1 MLTQRVIALV
11 ACTWTLSSCMPRPAE
26 LPAPTSSTVSGGVEV
41 PAGAE
46 VLQVDP
52 DRSAVTILVRRAGAL
67 ARLGH
72 NHAIV
77 SGSESG
83 VAWIGPDLAGS
94 GFEIRLPVQAFVVDD
109 PQARAGAGPDFAE
122 AVSDSA
128 RQGTYANL
136 LRAEVLDAARYP
148 DVIVNATRVG
158 GTWEDPRVKARV
170 TLRGATRE
178 VEVPITLRREPA
190 MLAATGVMRI
200 RQTDFGITPFSIGAG
215 AIQVADELEV
225 RFAVVASRR

>member
-1 MLTQRVIALV
+1 MLTQRAIALV

-26 LPAPTSSTVSGGVEV
+26 APAPTASTVGGRVEV

-46 VLQVDP
+46 VLPVDA
-52 DRSAVTILVRRAGAL
+52 DRSVVTILVMRAGAL

-83 VAWIGPDLAGS
+83 VAWIGRDLAGS

-109 PQARAGAGPDFAE
+109 LQARAGAGSEFADV
-122 AVSDSA
+122 VSESA
-128 RQGTYANL
+128 RQGTYANM

-148 DVIVNATRVG
+148 EVIVSATRVD
-158 GTWEDPRVKARV
+158 GTWEDPRVRARV
-170 TLRGATRE
+170 TLRGATRD

-190 MLAATGVMRI
+190 TLAATGVMRI
-200 RQTDFGITPFSIGAG
+200 RQTDFGITPFSVGAG

-225 RFAVVASRR
+225 RFEIVANRR